1 MKLISYKRSTGFGN
15 EFENWGKQVPKIT
28 ALFER
33 DDGKRIELELIETG
47 RCAPAII
54 DDTEYKLNAYTQ
66 YGFKRAS
73 RLGKQKDIMLAMLR
87 DKLLCDKLGVEQR

>member
-1 MKLISYKRSTGFGN
+1 MRLISYERGTGLGN
-15 EFENWGKQVPKIT
+15 EFENWNKQVPKIT

-33 DDGKRIELELIETG
+33 DDGKKIELELIETG
-47 RCAPAII
+47 RCAPVII

-73 RLGKQKDIMLAMLR
+73 HLGKQKDIMLAMLR
-87 DKLLCDKLGVEQR
+87 DKLLCDKLGIEG